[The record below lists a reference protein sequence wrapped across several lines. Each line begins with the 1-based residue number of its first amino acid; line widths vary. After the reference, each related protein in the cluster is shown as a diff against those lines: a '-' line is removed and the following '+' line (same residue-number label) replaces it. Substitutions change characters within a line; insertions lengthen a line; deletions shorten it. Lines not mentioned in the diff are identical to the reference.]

1 MFPYIIFISL
11 ILFFYWKRQPAYMLL
26 VMLVFA
32 AIRSDVGWDY
42 GNYYDICTN
51 ENMLKYVKE
60 KYSIVWSTF
69 FSIAYSLEVPHLGIV
84 IPNIITY
91 IVVYKAVALFCD
103 NDRKILSFALL
114 VYALWPDFYLT
125 SLSTI
130 RQHLAVSLAL
140 YSGVL
145 FIKDRKVPALA
156 LSAFNFLIHPSSIII
171 VAIFLILFMKRKV
184 TIVHVLLLSGI
195 TVLSLVLVD
204 DVLNIINIAEIQE
217 YKDTY
222 LSWDQNYGGKY
233 KYLLGLVLLMLV
245 TMFIN
250 IKNGMVLLSKIS
262 TITIVG
268 VVFSLF
274 VYASGASSVLGRIA
288 TYFTT
293 YLLIALYPML
303 RQLRNSVVWRYVAII
318 FLVCTFF
325 IQLFMVQDAVQ
336 FHSTSS
342 YVPYRTIFSAL

>member
-1 MFPYIIFISL
+1 MF
-11 ILFFYWKRQPAYMLL
+11 
-26 VMLVFA
+26 
-32 AIRSDVGWDY
+32 
-42 GNYYDICTN
+42 
-51 ENMLKYVKE
+51 
-60 KYSIVWSTF
+60 
-69 FSIAYSLEVPHLGIV
+69 
-84 IPNIITY
+84 
-91 IVVYKAVALFCD
+91 
-103 NDRKILSFALL
+103 
-114 VYALWPDFYLT
+114 
-125 SLSTI
+125 
-130 RQHLAVSLAL
+130 
-140 YSGVL
+140 
-145 FIKDRKVPALA
+145 
-156 LSAFNFLIHPSSIII
+156 
-171 VAIFLILFMKRKV
+171 
-184 TIVHVLLLSGI
+184 
-195 TVLSLVLVD
+195 
-204 DVLNIINIAEIQE
+204 
-217 YKDTY
+217 
-222 LSWDQNYGGKY
+222 SWDQNYGGKY